1 MDSRQV
7 THTTSPKAQGGFT
20 FIEVLLALLVLVSA
34 SAILVGMQSSA
45 ISRTIRDRNAQQ
57 AMLFA
62 RRVMSSIEVAGK
74 DAPQQNIENQPA
86 LSIME
91 TYGIPQPTTDLER
104 KAIEPLRVTL
114 LVEDFVLPLPNVAQD
129 PMKKWTMRLQ
139 WGDTVDD
146 FFVISYLMAVS

>member
-1 MDSRQV
+1 
-7 THTTSPKAQGGFT
+7 
-20 FIEVLLALLVLVSA
+20 
-34 SAILVGMQSSA
+34 MQSSA

-74 DAPQQNIENQPA
+74 GAPQQNIENQPA
-86 LSIME
+86 ISIME
-91 TYGIPQPTTDLER
+91 TYGIPQPTSDLER
-104 KAIEPLRVTL
+104 KAIESLRVTL

-139 WGDTVDD
+139 WGETVDD
-146 FFVISYLMAVS
+146 FFVISYLMALT